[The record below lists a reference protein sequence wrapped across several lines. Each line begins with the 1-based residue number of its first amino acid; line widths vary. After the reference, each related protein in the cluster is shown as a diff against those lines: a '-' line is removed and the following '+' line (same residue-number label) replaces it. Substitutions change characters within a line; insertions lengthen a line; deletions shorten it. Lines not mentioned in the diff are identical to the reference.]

1 MFLSLEMIPK
11 QGIGNSRASF
21 HSSDPNIFMVYIS
34 SIPRSE
40 LSDDDFNYQDWN
52 TSFLSQTSH
61 DSLGQQNELLKSFW
75 LKWPDNKV
83 VKKMINNI
91 SFIL

>member
-1 MFLSLEMIPK
+1 MPLWTRQEVEDMI
-11 QGIGNSRASF
+11 GGL
-21 HSSDPNIFMVYIS
+21 IS
-34 SIPRSE
+34 QEIRSE